1 MTRENLYVGLTR
13 GRETNTVYVITD
25 TPVEITPDDYKD
37 PTARSI
43 LAGIVR
49 TVGAEKSATQV
60 GKDEAERWGSVAQL
74 AAEYETLAA
83 AAQRDRWTR
92 LLRHSGLSPEDADQV
107 ITAPAFG
114 ALTAE
119 LRRAEA
125 DGHDV
130 EHLAAPSRRP
140 ARPGRRRRPRSRPA
154 PPPRQ
159 RQHTTRPSRR
169 ADHPTSST
177 TPDRRPHPRSC
188 RTHDRRLPAGA
199 PTSGQA
205 LIEQR
210 VTDLVH
216 RATRDHE
223 LWLASLGPEPG
234 DTGAG
239 HAWNADARMIAAYR
253 DRYGITSSAPLGTD
267 PVVTDAQ
274 AVDAARSAAALRRAT
289 RTHASEVCQPDAE
302 RRAHGIDI

>member
-13 GRETNTVYVITD
+13 GRESNSAYVITD
-25 TPVEITPDDYKD
+25 TPLEITPDDHED
-37 PTARSI
+37 PTPRSI

-74 AAEYETLAA
+74 AAEYEALAA

-92 LLRHSGLSPEDADQV
+92 LLHHSGLSPQDADQV

-130 EHLAAPSRRP
+130 EYVLPVLVARRGLDDADDPAAVLHHRLATATPGPARSDGLTIHRRPPSRIVGLIP
-140 ARPGRRRRPRSRPA
+140 EAVGPMTDEY
-154 PPPRQ
+154 RQ
-159 RQHTTRPSRR
+159 ALQER
-169 ADHPTSST
+169 A
-177 TPDRRPHPRSC
+177 
-188 RTHDRRLPAGA
+188 
-199 PTSGQA
+199 A
-205 LIEQR
+205 LIERR
-210 VTDLVH
+210 VTDLVQ

-223 LWLASLGPEPG
+223 PWLSALGPRPS
-234 DTGAG
+234 DI
-239 HAWNADARMIAAYR
+239 DARHTWQAAVHLIAAYR
-253 DRYGITSSAPLGTD
+253 DRYGITSRTPLGND
-267 PVVTDAQ
+267 PVSTDAQ
-274 AVDAARSAAALRRAT
+274 AVDAARVAAALRRAT
-289 RTHASEVCQPDAE
+289 RPPTVHARRPDVRHQE
-302 RRAHGIDI
+302 RGIRM